1 MRWFATA
8 RAATRAARRAR
19 YTRCVVRAVQ
29 RIFTAQPLSSVTTPT
44 YSPLPTNHSR
54 LTTSLLL
61 ELGLGDHAVVIAV
74 ERIRHEIYQ
83 FVESWPERTPL
94 RQLLP
99 SEYAASERA
108 SSSSE

>member
-1 MRWFATA
+1 VVRGA
-8 RAATRAARRAR
+8 
-19 YTRCVVRAVQ
+19 RCVVRAVQ

-74 ERIRHEIYQ
+74 ERIGHEVNQ
-83 FVESWPERTPL
+83 HVERWAERPPL
-94 RQLLP
+94 RPLLA
-99 SEYAASERA
+99 SEYAASE
-108 SSSSE
+108 